1 MDQKFSK
8 EAYAKAYEYEKIFE
22 GCSQPLLL
30 ALFELLNIENDMM
43 LKAVSGFAGGISR
56 MKSTCGAL
64 LTGVLILGIKYGRE
78 KMDLESFE
86 NLLKSYNPVQRL
98 FRWFQEEFGST
109 NCFEITRTDLSN
121 PIERNEWIT
130 SGRVEFCN
138 QLIGKTA
145 EKVSELLEGRI

>member
-1 MDQKFSK
+1 
-8 EAYAKAYEYEKIFE
+8 
-22 GCSQPLLL
+22 
-30 ALFELLNIENDMM
+30 M

-64 LTGVLILGIKYGRE
+64 LTGILILGTKYGRE
-78 KMDLESFE
+78 KKDLDKFE
-86 NLLKSYNPVQRL
+86 NLLKSYIPGQTL
-98 FRWFQEEFGST
+98 FKWFMEEFGST
-109 NCFEITRTDLSN
+109 NCFEITRVDLSN

-130 SGRVEFCN
+130 SGKVEFCN